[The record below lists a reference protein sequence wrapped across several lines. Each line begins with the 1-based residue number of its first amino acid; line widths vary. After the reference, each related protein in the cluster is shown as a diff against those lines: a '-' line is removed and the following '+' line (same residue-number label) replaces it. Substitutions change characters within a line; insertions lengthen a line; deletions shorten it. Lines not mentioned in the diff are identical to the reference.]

1 MRLPYIMNSPAVGN
15 KNNGLMRLINRAAAP
30 FKMSIRIKLA
40 VVLSVLLSLLA
51 VVIGIIMIGHQR
63 RALED
68 QMRSL
73 AGTITG
79 EFSNNS
85 KMPLLQND
93 RLTMNLLV
101 QNLMNYPGITNA
113 YILDEKLLIKG
124 HKELE
129 KVGIEYHGYKEDILN
144 AGGPYPRL
152 IRDDED
158 ALTFAS
164 PIIFK
169 KTQVGYTIVIFSKKF
184 IQQKIKEARN
194 RIILITASSIIA
206 VLMLSIPLASG
217 LLNPIF
223 RLLKGTKEIAL
234 GKFWYRIHSD
244 RRDEIGDL
252 ILSFNQMA
260 SELEKKELL
269 KGAFDRYVSKPI
281 ADEILKNPEKI
292 HLAGERREATV
303 LFADIRGFT
312 GIALK
317 MQPEEI
323 VGLLNNY
330 FTTLTE
336 IIFHFQGT
344 VDKFIGDAVM
354 GVFGSPLYISGHLEY
369 GVKAAF
375 GINKALEE
383 INRLR
388 GKREAVQF
396 PMGIGLDSGF
406 VVAGSMGSKVR
417 MEYTVIGNTVNT
429 ASRLSD
435 IAKGGDILVSKDV
448 YAKIAGNVT
457 AVEMPEINIK
467 GIEKYFTLYNI
478 IGLKGEWEKESR
490 ETVHMV
496 MNKMGREG
504 IAF

>member
-1 MRLPYIMNSPAVGN
+1 MNNHVYGN
-15 KNNGLMRLINRAAAP
+15 KNNSLMKLINKVTAP
-30 FKMSIRIKLA
+30 FKLSIRIKL
-40 VVLSVLLSLLA
+40 VLVLSVLLSILA
-51 VVIGIIMIGHQR
+51 AAIGSIMIDHQKKS
-63 RALED
+63 LED

-73 AGTITG
+73 AGTITI

-85 KMPLLQND
+85 KMPLLQDD
-93 RLTMNLLV
+93 RLTMNVLV
-101 QNLMNYPGITNA
+101 QNLMNYQGIINA
-113 YILDEKLLIKG
+113 YILDENFFIKG

-129 KVGIEYHGYKEDILN
+129 KVGIEYYRKEDILN
-144 AGGPYPRL
+144 TAGPYPW
-152 IRDDED
+152 IIKENED
-158 ALTFAS
+158 TLTFAS

-169 KTQVGYTIVIFSKKF
+169 KTQVGHTIVVFSKIF
-184 IQQKIKEARN
+184 IKQKIREARSN
-194 RIILITASSIIA
+194 IILITVFAVIA
-206 VLMLSIPLASG
+206 VFMLSIPLASG

-234 GKFWYRIHSD
+234 GKLWYRIHSD
-244 RRDEIGDL
+244 RSDEIGDL

-269 KGAFDRYVSKPI
+269 KGVFDRYVSKPI

-292 HLAGERREATV
+292 HLAGDRREATV

-312 GIALK
+312 GIALN

-336 IIFHFQGT
+336 IIFHFNGT

-354 GVFGSPLYISGHLEY
+354 GVFGSPLYLSGHLEY

-375 GINKALEE
+375 GINKALEQ

-388 GKREAVQF
+388 AKRKAVQF

-417 MEYTVIGNTVNT
+417 MEYTVIGNTVNA

-435 IAKGGDILVSKDV
+435 IAKGGEILVSKDI
-448 YAKIAGNVT
+448 YAKIADNVT
-457 AVEMPEINIK
+457 AVEMSELTMK
-467 GIEKYFTLYNI
+467 GLEKYIPLYNI
-478 IGLKGEWEKESR
+478 IGLKEEWEKESR

-496 MNKMGREG
+496 MNKIAREG

>member
-1 MRLPYIMNSPAVGN
+1 MHTEIKITAMKFIN
-15 KNNGLMRLINRAAAP
+15 KVAAP
-30 FKMSIRIKLA
+30 FKLSIRIKL
-40 VVLSVLLSLLA
+40 VLVLSVLLSILA
-51 VVIGIIMIGHQR
+51 AVIGIIMIGHQR

-101 QNLMNYPGITNA
+101 QNLMNYQGIINA
-113 YILDEKLLIKG
+113 YILDEKFFIKG

-129 KVGIEYHGYKEDILN
+129 KVGIEYYGKEDILN
-144 AGGPYPRL
+144 AAGPYPW
-152 IRDDED
+152 IIKDDED
-158 ALTFAS
+158 TLTFAS

-169 KTQVGYTIVIFSKKF
+169 KTQVGHTIVIFSKKF
-184 IQQKIKEARN
+184 IQQKIKEARSN
-194 RIILITASSIIA
+194 IILITVFAVIA

-234 GKFWYRIHSD
+234 GKLWYRIHSD
-244 RRDEIGDL
+244 RSDEIGDL

-260 SELEKKELL
+260 TELEKKELL

-317 MQPEEI
+317 MQPEEV

-336 IIFHFQGT
+336 IIFHFKGT

-354 GVFGSPLYISGHLEY
+354 GVFGSPLYISRHLEY

-388 GKREAVQF
+388 EKRKAVQF

-429 ASRLSD
+429 ASRLSG
-435 IAKGGDILVSKDV
+435 IAKGGEILVSKDV

-457 AVEMPEINIK
+457 AVEIPEVTIK
-467 GIEKYFTLYNI
+467 GLEKSIALYNI
-478 IGLKGEWEKESR
+478 IDLKEAWEKESR
-490 ETVHMV
+490 ETVHIV

>member
-1 MRLPYIMNSPAVGN
+1 MNSHTAEN
-15 KNNGLMRLINRAAAP
+15 KNNGLIKQLIHKVTASFTIPVRV
-30 FKMSIRIKLA
+30 KL
-40 VVLSVLLSLLA
+40 VFVLSVLLSTLA
-51 VVIGIIMIGHQR
+51 AVIGIIMIDHQKR
-63 RALED
+63 SLED

-73 AGTITG
+73 AGTITK

-101 QNLMNYPGITNA
+101 QNLMNYQGITNA
-113 YILDEKLLIKG
+113 YILDEKFFIKG

-129 KVGIEYHGYKEDILN
+129 KVGIEYYGKEDILN
-144 AGGPYPRL
+144 AAGPYPR
-152 IRDDED
+152 IIKDDED
-158 ALTFAS
+158 TLTFAS

-169 KTQVGYTIVIFSKKF
+169 KTEVGYTVVIFSKKF
-184 IQQKIKEARN
+184 IKQKIKEARSN
-194 RIILITASSIIA
+194 IILITIFA
-206 VLMLSIPLASG
+206 VIVVFMLSIPLSSR

-234 GKFWYRIHSD
+234 GKLWYRIRSD
-244 RRDEIGDL
+244 RSDEIGDL

-292 HLAGERREATV
+292 HLAGDRREATV
-303 LFADIRGFT
+303 IFADIRGFT
-312 GIALK
+312 GIAFK

-336 IIFHFQGT
+336 IIFHFNGT

-354 GVFGSPLYISGHLEY
+354 GVFGSPLYISSHLEY

-375 GINKALEE
+375 GINRALEE

-388 GKREAVQF
+388 EKRKAVQF

-435 IAKGGDILVSKDV
+435 IAKGGEILVSKDV

-457 AVEMPEINIK
+457 AVEMPEVTIK
-467 GIEKYFTLYNI
+467 GIEKSLALYNI
-478 IGLKGEWEKESR
+478 IGLKEEWEKESLK
-490 ETVHMV
+490 TVHMV